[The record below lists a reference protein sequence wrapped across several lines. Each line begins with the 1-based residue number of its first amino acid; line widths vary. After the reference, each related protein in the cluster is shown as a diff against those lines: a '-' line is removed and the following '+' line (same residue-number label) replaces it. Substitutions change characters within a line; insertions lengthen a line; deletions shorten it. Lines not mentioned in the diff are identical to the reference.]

1 MQKLWCPQDAHR
13 AQNGSSGF
21 WMLVVTGLTPIH
33 VKKSLPRQTKTKQ
46 ATAAR
51 TDQSDRIRTRISPD
65 WKEGSYRRASS
76 ASRTRNS
83 SWILRLAGATGVS
96 VGAIREEIA
105 PSENSIGSVVG
116 SWLLRDAGGVM
127 IGSPSFLSPPLR
139 VSCHRKLLEFF

>member
-1 MQKLWCPQDAHR
+1 MEGFINRSKLNNSLAASP
-13 AQNGSSGF
+13 
-21 WMLVVTGLTPIH
+21 TPTNSLAEIH
-33 VKKSLPRQTKTKQ
+33 TSRNPSLAKQRQKQ

-51 TDQSDRIRTRISPD
+51 TDEPDRIRTRTSPD
-65 WKEGSYRRASS
+65 WEERSYRRASS